1 MNHRLIIRKRAE
13 NQINEA
19 YDWYENKKSNLGND
33 FLTSIEDSLMTI
45 EKDPE
50 AFQLK
55 YKNIRAIYTKHFPYG
70 VFYFQNKS
78 DIIVI
83 AVFHL
88 SRNPKLW
95 KKLTNR

>member
-1 MNHRLIIRKRAE
+1 MSNRLIIRKRAE
-13 NQINEA
+13 IQITEA
-19 YDWYENKKSNLGND
+19 YTWYENKQANLGND
-33 FLTSIEDSLMTI
+33 FLLSIEGSLKTI

-70 VFYFQNKS
+70 VFYFINKK

-83 AVFHL
+83 AIFHL

>member
-1 MNHRLIIRKRAE
+1 MNNRLIIRKLAE
-13 NQINEA
+13 TQITEA
-19 YDWYENKKSNLGND
+19 YNWYENKQANLGDD
-33 FLTSIEDSLMTI
+33 FLLSLEGSLKTI

-70 VFYFQNKS
+70 VFYFTNKKY
-78 DIIVI
+78 IVII

-95 KKLTNR
+95 KKLTKR

>member
-1 MNHRLIIRKRAE
+1 MNNRLIIRKCAE
-13 NQINEA
+13 IQIEETYN
-19 YDWYENKKSNLGND
+19 WYENTQANLGND
-33 FLTSIEDSLMTI
+33 FLHSIEDALLKI
-45 EKDPE
+45 ENTPE

-70 VFYFQNKS
+70 VFYFVNKNN
-78 DIIVI
+78 IIVI

-95 KKLTNR
+95 KKLTKR

>member
-1 MNHRLIIRKRAE
+1 MSNRLIIRKRAE
-13 NQINEA
+13 IQIKETYN
-19 YDWYENKKSNLGND
+19 WYENKQENLGND
-33 FLTSIEDSLMTI
+33 FLLSVEDSLLKI
-45 EKDPE
+45 ERDPE

-55 YKNIRAIYTKHFPYG
+55 YKSIRAIYTKHFPYG
-70 VFYFQNKS
+70 VFYFINKN

-95 KKLTNR
+95 KKLTKR

>member
-1 MNHRLIIRKRAE
+1 MNNRLIIRKRAE
-13 NQINEA
+13 IQIEETYN
-19 YDWYENKKSNLGND
+19 WYENKQANLGTD
-33 FLTSIEDSLMTI
+33 FLLSIEDSLLKI

-70 VFYFQNKS
+70 VFYFINKN

-95 KKLTNR
+95 KKLTKR

>member
-1 MNHRLIIRKRAE
+1 MNNRLVIRKRAE
-13 NQINEA
+13 IQIVAA
-19 YDWYENKKSNLGND
+19 YSWYENKQTNLGDD
-33 FLTSIEDSLMTI
+33 FLLSIEDSLKAI
-45 EKDPE
+45 EKDPQ

-55 YKNIRAIYTKHFPYG
+55 HKNVRAVYAKHFPYG
-70 VFYFQNKS
+70 IFYLISNN